1 MCHTFPD
8 GKCIDYVIEILYEHI
23 ITKFLV
29 GYIMDKN
36 IWMKRAIISCA
47 RIALMSLAVF
57 IFFTVNYKVQKG
69 GGFNTSSWSINLVS
83 AQPQATETVPVTD
96 ETKSPS
102 VHDKSLMDNLLEKQ
116 KQLDNREK
124 VLKEEE
130 RKIEELKKD
139 VSEKIE
145 ALRVLQENMSPAFE
159 VQKAEKDKRYQMLAK
174 MYEVTP
180 PEKAAAIFEKMDRK
194 MAAEIMLRMSSKKAG
209 AVWAHINRDAGVE
222 IVKEITSSQ
231 SVDAASAAKIAKEIT
246 EQAAGK
252 PETVQS
258 SDTVGTTK
266 TDKEIVGS
274 RVSKLETKQ
283 KLDTKNSSKKGLKKA
298 RSMKADLENVKPK
311 VFKPFAIQIKAVRGI
326 EMAKEYTKVLK
337 EEGMDAY
344 WSEMNVKGGGIL
356 YRILVGHFAS
366 HEEALSY
373 MKNKRIESSYPGSY
387 IQKSEQVPPTKKKK
401 KQ

>member
-1 MCHTFPD
+1 MD
-8 GKCIDYVIEILYEHI
+8 EII
-23 ITKFLV
+23 R
-29 GYIMDKN
+29 
-36 IWMKRAIISCA
+36 MKRTIISCG
-47 RIALMSLAVF
+47 RIALMSVAVF
-57 IFFTVNYKVQKG
+57 IFVTVNYEVQKEG
-69 GGFNTSSWSINLVS
+69 GSDTFSWSANLVS
-83 AQPQATETVPVTD
+83 AQPQTTETVPVMD

-145 ALRVLQENMSPAFE
+145 ALRVLQENMSPALE
-159 VQKAEKDKRYQMLAK
+159 VQKSEKDKKYQVLAK
-174 MYEVTP
+174 MYEITP

-194 MAAEIMLRMSSKKAG
+194 MAAEIMLRMNSKKAG
-209 AVWAHINRDAGVE
+209 AVWAQINRDAGVE

-246 EQAAGK
+246 EQAAIK

-258 SDTVGTTK
+258 SESFSTTK
-266 TDKEIVGS
+266 TDKEIDGS
-274 RVSKLETKQ
+274 RVSKQEPKQ
-283 KLDTKNSSKKGLKKA
+283 KVNTKNSPKKELKNA
-298 RSMKADLENVKPK
+298 RLKKADLENVKPK
-311 VFKPFAIQIKAVRGI
+311 VSKPFAIQIKAVRGI

-337 EEGMDAY
+337 EEGFDAY

-366 HEEALSY
+366 REEALSY
-373 MKNKRIESSYPGSY
+373 MKNKHIDGNYPGSY
-387 IQKSEQVPPTKKKK
+387 IQKSEQVTPTKKKK
-401 KQ
+401 RQ